1 MASNEENNYFN
12 NEKNR
17 KTAQFRFHLVD
28 CTLIYLF
35 NNVIENDISD

>member
-17 KTAQFRFHLVD
+17 KTAQFRFHFAEYAD
-28 CTLIYLF
+28 LF
-35 NNVIENDISD
+35 DKNFFENEISD

>member
-17 KTAQFRFHLVD
+17 KTAQFRFHFVV
-28 CTLIYLF
+28 YANLF
-35 NNVIENDISD
+35 DKNIIENEISD